1 MAFTNRMR
9 MGLQQLQALPE
20 AQRPAML
27 NSFIQNQVKFLGTAD
42 VKIDI
47 LEPDQALCSIVNQ
60 AKVQNH
66 IGTVHAAAMTLL
78 AETATGMVLSMNMPD
93 DKIQVAKSMNI
104 KFVKMAKGNL
114 QALATLTPEQIQA
127 VQTTEKGE
135 ITVAVKVTDD
145 AGNEPLL
152 AEIVWAWFPAN
163 RGEKPKTD
171 DKQFMQESVNQAV
184 TKLQSDQKPAWGTAS
199 AQEMLEH
206 LADSVRFSY
215 IKPWD
220 KAREVSDKQKQYK
233 AFFYNDQPFP
243 RNMQNPLYKDGRP
256 PLRNPDLEAAK
267 ADLSQ
272 EISKFLAYFAAHP
285 EHTFFH
291 ILAGEMTFQDLLRF
305 HTKHFSHHLEQFEL
319 L

>member
-20 AQRPAML
+20 AQREAMM
-27 NSFIQNQVKFLGTAD
+27 NSFIQNQVKFLATTD
-42 VKIDI
+42 TMIEV
-47 LEPDQALCSIVNQ
+47 LEPKQAVCTLANQ
-60 AKVQNH
+60 TKVQNH
-66 IGTVHAAAMTLL
+66 IGTIHAAAMTLL

-114 QALATLTPEQIQA
+114 KAVATLTDEQIQL
-127 VQTTEKGE
+127 VQTAEKGE
-135 ITVAVKVTDD
+135 VSIAVKVTDEAD
-145 AGNEPLL
+145 NEPII

-171 DKQFMQESVNQAV
+171 DKQFVQESVNQAIK
-184 TKLQSDQKPAWGTAS
+184 KLHSSQTPAWGAAS

-220 KAREVSDKQKQYK
+220 KTREVSDKQKQYK

-243 RNMQNPLYKDGRP
+243 RNMQNPLYKEGRP

-272 EISKFLAYFAAHP
+272 EISKFLAYFATNP

-305 HTKHFSHHLEQFEL
+305 HTKHFRHHLEQFEL